1 MNIEHLASGTWR
13 ARVYAG
19 TVNGKSVYK
28 SITGLTKKEVELK
41 AAQIQMEATQKKLER
56 SKPAEQRMSVGDA
69 IDAYIQNVNGVLS
82 PTTIR
87 RYQKDRQRFFKGLM
101 DIKLVDLT
109 QAAVQQAV
117 SLDAKR
123 YAPKS
128 IHCAHGLL
136 PAALSV
142 YLPDFHL
149 DSVYMRSSQNSQPN
163 SDTSDVNSRKER

>member
-56 SKPAEQRMSVGDA
+56 SKPAEQRMSVGYV

-123 YAPKS
+123 YAPKEYS
-128 IHCAHGLL
+128 LRSWSFVCRIECLSAGFSSKDQSTAKSRTGCHCA
-136 PAALSV
+136 
-142 YLPDFHL
+142 
-149 DSVYMRSSQNSQPN
+149 
-163 SDTSDVNSRKER
+163 